1 MKLRSIQ
8 RIVEGQ
14 RATDGAG
21 VKLTRVLGLETVKDF
36 DPFLMLDAFDST
48 DPNDYTRGFPWHP
61 HRGIETITYLI
72 CGEIE
77 HQDSIGNK
85 GTINAGCCQWMRA
98 GSGIMHQE
106 MPQASDRML
115 GLQLWL
121 NMPAVNKMDKPAY
134 NDLLSED
141 IPLVSGN
148 GLEVRVLSGTYHDKQ
163 GPMQNLF
170 IPVTMMDAAM
180 AADAEFALDTE
191 EDDTVF
197 LYLFEGGVEFPDGKT
212 ALRRQ
217 AALTTAGTSLQFKA
231 SFPDTRLVVLKAKP
245 LHEPVHWGGP
255 VVMDT
260 AEGLQQAFRELRE
273 GTFIKS

>member
-1 MKLRSIQ
+1 MEFRSIK

-14 RATDGAG
+14 RAVDGAG
-21 VKLTRVLGLETVKDF
+21 VRLTRVLGLETVKDF

-48 DPNDYTRGFPWHP
+48 DPNDYLRGFPWHP

-72 CGEIE
+72 SGEIE

-85 GTINAGCCQWMRA
+85 GTINGGSCQWMRA

-106 MPQASDRML
+106 MLQTSDRML

-121 NMPAVNKMDKPAY
+121 NMPAVNKMDAPAY
-134 NDLLSED
+134 NDLLAAD
-141 IPLVSGN
+141 IPLVSHD
-148 GLEVRVLSGTYHDKQ
+148 GLDVRVLSGSYHDKQ
-163 GPMQNLF
+163 GPMKNLL
-170 IPVTMMDAAM
+170 IPVMMLDVAM
-180 AADAEFALDTE
+180 AEDAEFTLDAE
-191 EDDTVF
+191 ADDTVF
-197 LYLFEGGVEFPDGKT
+197 LYLFEGGVEFPDGEK
-212 ALRRQ
+212 AVRKQ
-217 AALTTAGTSLQFKA
+217 AVLTTEGTKLQFKA
-231 SFPDTRLVVLKAKP
+231 TSPDTRLVVLRSKP

-260 AEGLQQAFRELRE
+260 AEGLQLAFRELRE